1 MAMIPAVIAARNAS
15 SRSSRNYNAG
25 SYHNSKSDSG
35 KPPCSAL
42 VILAIA
48 SCCLITSALWFLT
61 SAVTGERE
69 QEVLQFGQALETW
82 AGVEPG
88 FARLDITVQSDSIGA
103 PVELEAD
110 HTADGFH
117 DSANGDQLP
126 DYDALTFR
134 SRRLPFGFV
143 PEIDLS
149 HVRNRMANGHGLE
162 DQQVGPNVSFT
173 FALRG
178 EGGETSHLTAGPYP
192 LARIRAHWVSGPQP
206 EMRCKQ
212 LRGALFFGR
221 CWVLSR
227 LKMVCVQVAPG
238 RSGGAWRLAPRSTA
252 SNLTYGCTYGRGTWE
267 APSYQVVPAPFVS
280 SVSFGDLLLAVRS
293 RDDPY
298 LRSLE
303 LTDGTLDFGMT
314 ADDDRVLGLVMLVVG
329 AAMCLPPCVAFAT
342 RRASDDSGFG
352 GRRIGR
358 QYMDFE
364 EEDDNVA

>member
-1 MAMIPAVIAARNAS
+1 MIPAVIAANRNNSSRTFSAS
-15 SRSSRNYNAG
+15 SYHPSRS
-25 SYHNSKSDSG
+25 SDSG
-35 KPPCSAL
+35 KPPFSAL
-42 VILAIA
+42 VVLSIA
-48 SCCLITSALWFLT
+48 SCGLITAALWYLT
-61 SAVTGERE
+61 SAVSGTRE
-69 QEVLQFGQALETW
+69 QEVLEFGHALETW
-82 AGVEPG
+82 AGVEPR

-103 PVELEAD
+103 PVVLEAD

-117 DSANGDQLP
+117 DSANGAQLP

-134 SRRLPFGFV
+134 SDRLPLGFV

-149 HVRNRMANGHGLE
+149 RVQDRMGHGHGMDE
-162 DQQVGPNVSFT
+162 QHVGPNVSFT

-178 EGGETSHLTAGPYP
+178 EGGETSRLTTGPYP

-212 LRGALFFGR
+212 LHGALSFGR

-227 LKMVCVQVAPG
+227 LKTVCVQVAP
-238 RSGGAWRLAPRSTA
+238 SPGGDRWRLSPRSSA
-252 SNLTYGCTYGRGTWE
+252 SNMTYGCTYGRGAWE
-267 APSYQVVPAPFVS
+267 AASYQVVPAPFDS

-314 ADDDRVLGLVMLVVG
+314 ADDDRVLGIVMLVVG
-329 AAMCLPPCVAFAT
+329 AAMCLPPCMAFVT
-342 RRASDDSGFG
+342 RKMSDDSGQG
-352 GRRIGR
+352 GRRGGIGR

-364 EEDDNVA
+364 EDDDNAA